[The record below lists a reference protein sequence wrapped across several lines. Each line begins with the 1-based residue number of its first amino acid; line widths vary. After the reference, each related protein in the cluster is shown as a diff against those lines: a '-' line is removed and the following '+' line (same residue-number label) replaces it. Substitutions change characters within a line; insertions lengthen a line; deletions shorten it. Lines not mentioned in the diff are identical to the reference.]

1 MYSTSTPYIEIR
13 NVRAGIT
20 SFAVQIVR
28 KKLVAEAK
36 QAVKPTSVLQAS
48 GKKKK
53 GHMEWS
59 DIGAATVCQYPR

>member
-1 MYSTSTPYIEIR
+1 MQE
-13 NVRAGIT
+13 
-20 SFAVQIVR
+20 
-28 KKLVAEAK
+28 KLVAEAK
-36 QAVKPTSVLQAS
+36 QAVKSISGLQVL